1 MTTPLPSTVLD
12 WTQLPVKPTPIGARR
27 DLFDAPSAT
36 FANFEGHVTTL
47 NPGEMPHPPHQH
59 ADEELLV
66 MKTGTLEVLING
78 QSRRISDGSVC
89 FVASNDLHGWKNVG
103 SGAATYFV
111 FRIVA
116 R

>member
-1 MTTPLPSTVLD
+1 
-12 WTQLPVKPTPIGARR
+12 
-27 DLFDAPSAT
+27 
-36 FANFEGHVTTL
+36 
-47 NPGEMPHPPHQH
+47 
-59 ADEELLV
+59 